1 VLFFV
6 KYAPVCCLILLSDFQ
21 MFSWGQRGKKR
32 VGWRLIVEERWII
45 MKYIPILIFTLC
57 LTLASCNGGG
67 SNKSSGGT
75 TSGGGTTT
83 TSGGGT
89 TTTSGGGTTTTSGG
103 GTTTTSGGGTT
114 TCSSNCSSQ
123 GACSSH
129 GGVNCSAGADSDGSV
144 ICVDGWRDSSV
155 TYQCH

>member
-1 VLFFV
+1 MEGNLRKTKGKYLVLFFV

-89 TTTSGGGTTTTSGG
+89 TT
-103 GTTTTSGGGTT
+103 
-114 TCSSNCSSQ
+114 CSSNCSSQ